1 MKTCPLSSEAS
12 GHPAIPSIAQGGGCR
27 RQRRAGNLIRNW
39 ASPDD
44 ADLIGALQAAFAEK
58 TPGVEF
64 ENTFHGPE
72 SAIAGVYTGVA
83 DLAWMAREIRD
94 RQEIMA
100 YQWVLLEEPFQ
111 LEFAHGGIAR
121 SPQNGQLGVFVN
133 RKNSLSRISLS
144 ELDGIL
150 GHECRRGGTPIR
162 TWAQL
167 TPPPADLIEPIVPCT
182 APVDSVEMLFVRHYC
197 LLNSFKWNPDIRQI
211 RTGWTDIAA
220 EIAGNAGAI
229 GILPASF
236 ETEDIRCVPLS
247 FDEQSHALTPT
258 RETIRSR
265 KYPLA
270 RTRSLVIQP
279 KPMVRDTP
287 VFDFLRFLLSDEGQ
301 AIIDDQ
307 SQLFSLHPDFRAS
320 ALRRLEA

>member
-12 GHPAIPSIAQGGGCR
+12 NRSAIPSTALGGGCR
-27 RQRRAGNLIRNW
+27 GQRGVGNLIRNW

-44 ADLIGALQAAFAEK
+44 ADLLMALQDAFVQR
-58 TPGVEF
+58 TPGVQF

-111 LEFAHGGIAR
+111 LEFAHGGITGSAQ
-121 SPQNGQLGVFVN
+121 SEQLGVFVN
-133 RKNSLSRISLS
+133 RANALSRISLV
-144 ELDGIL
+144 ELDSIL
-150 GHECRRGGTPIR
+150 GHECRRGGVPIR
-162 TWAQL
+162 NWAQL
-167 TPPPADLIEPIVPCT
+167 AHAPAGLGAAILPCT
-182 APVDSVEMLFVRHYC
+182 APVDSVEMLFVRHEC
-197 LLNSFKWNPDIRQI
+197 LLNSFKWNPGIRQI
-211 RTGWTDIAA
+211 GTGWTDISA
-220 EIAGNAGAI
+220 EIAGNADAI
-229 GILPASF
+229 GILPMSF

-247 FDEQSHALTPT
+247 FDEQSRPVAPT
-258 RETIRSR
+258 RETVRTRI
-265 KYPLA
+265 YPLA
-270 RTRSLVIQP
+270 RTRSLVVQP
-279 KPMVRDTP
+279 KKMVRETP

-307 SQLFSLHPDFRAS
+307 SRLFSLHPDFRAS